1 MTHLS
6 PSWFTRMLP
15 VFLWFEIN
23 AQWSE
28 WKEKRDGMFFK
39 NREVF
44 TFDFAGNFKVA
55 LPHRAVCFSLIPS

>member
-6 PSWFTRMLP
+6 PSWFTRMLL

-28 WKEKRDGMFFK
+28 WKEKRDGMFF
-39 NREVF
+39 RIGRYLHLTLLVISRLRF
-44 TFDFAGNFKVA
+44 PT
-55 LPHRAVCFSLIPS
+55 

>member
-28 WKEKRDGMFFK
+28 WKEKRDGMFF
-39 NREVF
+39 
-44 TFDFAGNFKVA
+44 
-55 LPHRAVCFSLIPS
+55 